1 MIFLTS
7 FNKNILRKI
16 KVKSDLV
23 IDISEPFGG
32 QRYGSAMCVW
42 GVCVC
47 TCTSLKLFDDIEK
60 DTILV
65 KVSPQTVQLW

>member
-1 MIFLTS
+1 MGVLC
-7 FNKNILRKI
+7 
-16 KVKSDLV
+16 VCV
-23 IDISEPFGG
+23 GG
-32 QRYGSAMCVW
+32 
-42 GVCVC
+42 VC